1 MTTLCLRH
9 DAQHSVGGLTPVARD
24 VVATVFDLGR
34 WHRTDQLIRVCKPLV
49 DIIGDVE
56 ARDATLADCMLQLIW
71 AHREVTRLVV
81 KPGDDLGFLQH
92 AQQVLNTQFH
102 EMNTDLHWLS
112 LFLHPLCRKLAIS
125 NSRHSRKLEDAYK
138 ISLNIALRWGWSKEM
153 ATALL
158 RDIKGYFH
166 AHAPFQGG
174 KADGRDWWKS
184 LLVNVTSHPLKAL
197 AIKLFS
203 IVPHAAEVE
212 RFFSNL
218 GGVQSVKRS
227 RLTVPH
233 METLGTLRNHYTCQ
247 LQEEAINAGKST
259 RRKHVHM
266 RTQADGGIN
275 VERAEDLIRAFNW
288 TPLPANFNSDL
299 EGLEELTEEEID
311 AEFDKLAN
319 QLPTGEGDGINADVP
334 LEQVFDITDLDNIR
348 AGSTPLSI
356 DDEITAVTEAT
367 NSNDKWDANSLM
379 RSLGVA

>member
-1 MTTLCLRH
+1 
-9 DAQHSVGGLTPVARD
+9 
-24 VVATVFDLGR
+24 
-34 WHRTDQLIRVCKPLV
+34 
-49 DIIGDVE
+49 
-56 ARDATLADCMLQLIW
+56 
-71 AHREVTRLVV
+71 
-81 KPGDDLGFLQH
+81 
-92 AQQVLNTQFH
+92 
-102 EMNTDLHWLS
+102 
-112 LFLHPLCRKLAIS
+112 
-125 NSRHSRKLEDAYK
+125 
-138 ISLNIALRWGWSKEM
+138 M

-166 AHAPFQGG
+166 MQAPFQGG

-218 GGVQSVKRS
+218 GGIQSVKCS
-227 RLTVPH
+227 SLTVPH
-233 METLGTLRNHYTCQ
+233 MEMLGTLQNHYTRH
-247 LQEEAINAGKST
+247 LLEEAIKAGKST
-259 RRKHVHM
+259 RRKHAHM
-266 RTQADGGIN
+266 HTQADGGIN

-299 EGLEELTEEEID
+299 EGLEEITEEEFD
-311 AEFDKLAN
+311 AEFDKLAE

-356 DDEITAVTEAT
+356 DDEITAVTEAS

>member
-1 MTTLCLRH
+1 M
-9 DAQHSVGGLTPVARD
+9 
-24 VVATVFDLGR
+24 
-34 WHRTDQLIRVCKPLV
+34 
-49 DIIGDVE
+49 
-56 ARDATLADCMLQLIW
+56 
-71 AHREVTRLVV
+71 
-81 KPGDDLGFLQH
+81 
-92 AQQVLNTQFH
+92 
-102 EMNTDLHWLS
+102 
-112 LFLHPLCRKLAIS
+112 
-125 NSRHSRKLEDAYK
+125 
-138 ISLNIALRWGWSKEM
+138 
-153 ATALL
+153 
-158 RDIKGYFH
+158 
-166 AHAPFQGG
+166 
-174 KADGRDWWKS
+174 
-184 LLVNVTSHPLKAL
+184 NVTSHPLKAL

-233 METLGTLRNHYTCQ
+233 METLGTLRNHYTRQ

-259 RRKHVHM
+259 RRKHAHM
-266 RTQADGGIN
+266 HTQADGGIN

-311 AEFDKLAN
+311 AEFDKLAD

-356 DDEITAVTEAT
+356 DNEITAVTEAT